1 MLKNLTFI
9 KELDYKNLKNID
21 HQNNIYAFYKSICV
35 KDNLEYYCERVNID
49 GKNGLLKSNNFN
61 DEIQLCGLDLEA
73 EDPKLFLINNKI
85 FIVFNILNRQTWGRT
100 MCISDYDN
108 FSPIRLSIKNE
119 NMNNIEKNW
128 TPFVKDNKLFF
139 IYYYDPFIVLSYD
152 FNSEGVCNVI
162 YKENNVTIPFD
173 FKYIR
178 GSSNLIQLY
187 DEYYMGFIHTTL
199 FTNRLNI
206 GGYKYPY
213 YVPFLII
220 IDTNNYKITYLSEP
234 ISFNLNQNEKIK
246 TVNNIIF
253 DENEWH
259 CVIYPTSINKINEKE
274 YIVSLFINDR
284 FSLKYSFE
292 LDFRLETKINFSNL
306 NEHSKNES
314 VKYIKK
320 YTKYL
325 NDEYL

>member
-1 MLKNLTFI
+1 MLKKLTFI
-9 KELDYKNLKNID
+9 EDLNYKNLKDID

-61 DEIQLCGLDLEA
+61 DNIDLCGFDLQA
-73 EDPKLFLINNKI
+73 EDPKLCLINNKI
-85 FIVFNILNRQTWGRT
+85 FIIFNILNTETWGRT
-100 MCISDYDN
+100 ICISDYEN
-108 FSPIRLSIKNE
+108 FCPIRLSIKDE
-119 NMNNIEKNW
+119 KINNIEKNW

-139 IYYYDPFIVLSYD
+139 IYSYDPLIVLSYD
-152 FNSEGVCNVI
+152 FNAEGVCNII
-162 YKENNVTIPFD
+162 YKENNTTLPFD

-178 GSSNLIQLY
+178 GSSNLIQLC
-187 DEYYMGFIHTTL
+187 DEYYIGFVHSTI

-220 IDTNNYKITYLSEP
+220 IDTKNYKITYLSEP
-234 ISFNLNQNEKIK
+234 ISFNLNPNEKIK

-259 CVIYPTSINKINEKE
+259 CVIYPTSINKIKEKE
-274 YIVSLFINDR
+274 YLVSLFINDR
-284 FSLKYSFE
+284 FSLKYKLE
-292 LDFRLETKINFSNL
+292 IDFRLDTTINFSNL
-306 NEHSKNES
+306 NEHSKKES

-320 YTKYL
+320 YTKYS